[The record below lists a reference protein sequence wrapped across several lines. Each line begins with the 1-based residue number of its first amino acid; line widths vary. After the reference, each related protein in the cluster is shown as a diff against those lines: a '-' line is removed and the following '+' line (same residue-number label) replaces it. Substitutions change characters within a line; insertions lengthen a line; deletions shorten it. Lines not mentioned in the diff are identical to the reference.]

1 MTFDGDIEYFFLRGE
16 AGKEADARWRDA
28 EVPRKGAGNGFV
40 RLSLH
45 RRFPDGDDVLTIVD
59 LLNNFLP
66 RPRLC
71 VNDDFHSGCGGAK
84 FWWSI
89 QDGFRTPS
97 ILYSEYNRHS
107 GNIRE
112 TRLFATFAYR
122 IVG

>member
-71 VNDDFHSGCGGAK
+71 VNDDFHSGCDCLNFHVSGPATL
-84 FWWSI
+84 SNTLDLSQRYQPI
-89 QDGFRTPS
+89 QRLPHCH
-97 ILYSEYNRHS
+97 LYNTSGL
-107 GNIRE
+107 GNI
-112 TRLFATFAYR
+112 AP
-122 IVG
+122 